1 MVAELR
7 HEEALGAVAGRVL
20 LGEAVVAA
28 VRRVHLGVLDVA
40 VRHVVALDPG
50 AEVERLA
57 RDVVLLLAGP
67 HAVAAADAL
76 LDVDG
81 HRPPVVGDSYG
92 AVRMA
97 PSRSFGRISPAA
109 AVTRKNLPARRKNPR
124 RSIVVMI
131 LLDLGVVGLV
141 AARARGPVGMFL
153 RVHLGKFRRLAHARS
168 VARHAEA
175 RGIEF
180 RRLDLR
186 VVGMSR
192 ESAVARLAG
201 KRRVAAPLLRVGDV
215 GMTVE
220 ARGFSGEARGADAIV
235 RERAGSI
242 VPVTAEISGDE
253 PGAHDQEREDSDS
266 EDPRDPQEV
275 ASVSKKL
282 PHLFRTLGG
291 ARPGETGSNASF
303 RDEFQRASD
312 R

>member
-1 MVAELR
+1 MPERSDPSCNVEIARNALAPRGFGRRRSVCFVATPR
-7 HEEALGAVAGRVL
+7 RCFGIACVASPRIRSCGAPNAAIVISVAG
-20 LGEAVVAA
+20 
-28 VRRVHLGVLDVA
+28 HQ
-40 VRHVVALDPG
+40 
-50 AEVERLA
+50 
-57 RDVVLLLAGP
+57 
-67 HAVAAADAL
+67 
-76 LDVDG
+76 
-81 HRPPVVGDSYG
+81 
-92 AVRMA
+92 
-97 PSRSFGRISPAA
+97 F
-109 AVTRKNLPARRKNPR
+109 
-124 RSIVVMI
+124 
-131 LLDLGVVGLV
+131 GVVGLV
-141 AARARGPVGMFL
+141 AARARGPVRVFL
-153 RVHLGKFRRLAHARS
+153 RVHLGKFRRLAHARPM
-168 VARHAEA
+168 AGHAET

-186 VVGMSR
+186 VFRMSG

-235 RERAGSI
+235 RKSAGSI